1 MTEQEKKELIAEAR
15 GCVCNALAAYAEAF
29 EVMSEE
35 ELDEKFFSEIE
46 SLLMVMESMV
56 PMFKTLWELDK
67 RENPDETFLEF
78 LEKVVRER
86 G

>member
-1 MTEQEKKELIAEAR
+1 MEDLIKEAR
-15 GCVCNALAAYAEAF
+15 GYICNGVAAYIEAF
-29 EVMSEE
+29 DLIPAEDINEE
-35 ELDEKFFSEIE
+35 FFSEIE

-78 LEKVVRER
+78 MEKVLDKR